1 MDKKWIYYELLKIN
15 DQKIPEMNTSEEI
28 FKLNAQMKSKSC
40 NLYVNRKLRTRGIQQ
55 DQNYQ
60 ILICQLKV
68 IDPESQRLT
77 SDERWTVLGQTL
89 NSRGKW
95 TQNLMKLLS
104 TESWW
109 KEESNETK
117 IKWFGIIIREI
128 SYFQNQ
134 RLFGLKFGE
143 NEEHYELICKI
154 KLLNLIKTQITS
166 W

>member
-15 DQKIPEMNTSEEI
+15 DQKIPEINTSEEI
-28 FKLNAQMKSKSC
+28 FKLNDQMKSKSC
-40 NLYVNRKLRTRGIQQ
+40 NLYVNGKLRTRGIQK

-60 ILICQLKV
+60 ILICQSKV
-68 IDPESQRLT
+68 IDPENKRLT
-77 SDERWTVLGQTL
+77 SNERWTVSGQTL
-89 NSRGKW
+89 NWRVKW
-95 TQNLMKLLS
+95 TRNLMKLLS

-117 IKWFGIIIREI
+117 IKWFGIIIKEI

-134 RLFGLKFGE
+134 QLFGPKIGE

-154 KLLNLIKTQITS
+154 KDLNLIKIQITS

>member
-1 MDKKWIYYELLKIN
+1 MNSPWSNVKLKG
-15 DQKIPEMNTSEEI
+15 QMNSEFDEI
-28 FKLNAQMKSKSC
+28 
-40 NLYVNRKLRTRGIQQ
+40 
-55 DQNYQ
+55 
-60 ILICQLKV
+60 
-68 IDPESQRLT
+68 
-77 SDERWTVLGQTL
+77 
-89 NSRGKW
+89 
-95 TQNLMKLLS
+95 LS

-117 IKWFGIIIREI
+117 INWFGIIIKEI

-134 RLFGLKFGE
+134 QLFGSKFGE